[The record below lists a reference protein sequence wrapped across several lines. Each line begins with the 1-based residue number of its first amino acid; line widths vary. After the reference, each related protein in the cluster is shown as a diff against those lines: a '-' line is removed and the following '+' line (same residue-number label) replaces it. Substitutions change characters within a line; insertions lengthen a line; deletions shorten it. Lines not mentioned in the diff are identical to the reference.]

1 MTDKTNSEIRSLAS
15 HFAADEIQHIIK
27 TFGKRRAGGE
37 GERKSLEYMAD
48 RCSDFGCAKN
58 VSIENF
64 PVRPQSF
71 QGSIVIAT
79 TLILIASLLSI
90 MGAVIIMPR
99 VAQIVLYAC
108 AIVPMLV
115 AVVIFLCQT
124 LFAFP
129 IVDWMYPRAESHNM
143 FAFRSP
149 VGERKHRVIINANI
163 DSTGELTFNKIGGG
177 WLYYFHILVCGLGIL
192 YTLCVDICGLCGING
207 FVLEILA
214 FAIAGFS
221 PFWFGLFILHDNNN
235 MTDGATGNLSGCA
248 VGLAILKGIKETGIE
263 FKNTEVGLLLT
274 GSKNVGLRG
283 AKNWCNRH
291 GDLADDCDT
300 VIITL
305 DTLHKTEH
313 LQVNDTDLTGLQ
325 RNDRKLADTFIA
337 AADEVGVKCKRGRA
351 PFLTDCASF
360 SKAGFRAISV
370 TATKSIYDNT
380 YHTRRDTIENL
391 NLDVIC
397 DCYFAVLHTI
407 EKIDKE

>member
-1 MTDKTNSEIRSLAS
+1 MTDKTDPEIRSLAS
-15 HFAADEIQHIIK
+15 HFAADEIQHIIR

-58 VSIENF
+58 VSIESY
-64 PVRPQSF
+64 PVRPQAF

-79 TLILIASLLSI
+79 TLILLASLLSI

-99 VAQIVLYAC
+99 NAQIVLYAC
-108 AIVPMLV
+108 AIVPLLA
-115 AVVIFLCQT
+115 AVVMFICQT
-124 LFAFP
+124 LFNFP
-129 IVDWMYPRAESHNM
+129 IVDWLYPRAESHNM
-143 FAFRSP
+143 IAFRSP

-163 DSTGELTFNKIGGG
+163 DSTGELTFNRIGGG
-177 WLYYFHILVCGLGIL
+177 WLYYFHIAVCGLGVL
-192 YTLCVDICGLCGING
+192 YTLCVDICGLCGINQLA
-207 FVLEILA
+207 LEIMA

-283 AKNWCNRH
+283 SKNWCTRH
-291 GDLADDCDT
+291 AGIADDCDT

-305 DTLHKTEH
+305 DTLHKSEH
-313 LQVNDTDLTGLQ
+313 LQVNDYDLTGV
-325 RNDRKLADTFIA
+325 RNDRKLADSFIDA
-337 AADEVGVKCKRGRA
+337 AEEVGVKCRRGRA
-351 PFLTDCASF
+351 PYATDCASF
-360 SKAGFRAISV
+360 SNAGFRAISV
-370 TATKSIYDNT
+370 TATSPIYDNT
-380 YHTRRDTIENL
+380 YHTRRDTIDNL
-391 NLDVIC
+391 NTDIIV
-397 DCYFAVLHTI
+397 DCYFAVLRTI